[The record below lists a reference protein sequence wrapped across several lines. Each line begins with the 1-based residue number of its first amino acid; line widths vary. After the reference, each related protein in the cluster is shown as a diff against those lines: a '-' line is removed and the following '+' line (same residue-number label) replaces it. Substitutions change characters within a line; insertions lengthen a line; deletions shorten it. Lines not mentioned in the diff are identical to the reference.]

1 MNSAFLSLASTSG
14 IVWLLIGFLS
24 NPVGFVTESLSFL
37 LHLILLLN
45 YVCMHYDIKEE
56 NIKILK

>member
-1 MNSAFLSLASTSG
+1 MNLAFLSLASRSV

-24 NPVGFVTESLSFL
+24 NPVLSFL

-45 YVCMHYDIKEE
+45 YFCMHYDIKEE
-56 NIKILK
+56 NIEILK